1 MTAKKKAG
9 IRAGIKYPIPAF
21 VALTD
26 VKIRQAKANDKVL
39 KLTDSNGLHLEVK
52 PNGSK
57 LWRYRYRI
65 AGKEN
70 LFAIGEYPAVTLQD
84 ARKAR
89 DDARELVKQGIHPS
103 HARQST
109 LVDQLAKN
117 GNTFEAVAREW
128 LARKKGK
135 WTDYSLKQATSCIE
149 QNAFPKI
156 GRLPI
161 RNVTAAHLLDI
172 LQTMERRGAETYALQ
187 LRQWCSAIFRHAV
200 VTLRA
205 DADPAAAL
213 KGAIHRPQVNHSKP
227 MSAEQIGDFKH
238 RLDKYGGN
246 RTTVIAMRLMLYTFV
261 RTVELRKAPWAEFD
275 TDAAEW
281 KIPPERMKMRRLH
294 VVPLPRQ
301 ALALLKD
308 LHRITGSGDWLFPNF
323 RRPDDVMSATT
334 INRALEHMGYSSGLW
349 TGHDFRATA
358 STQLHEMGFR
368 DEVIERQL
376 AHVEENK
383 TKAAYNHAEY
393 MTERREMMQAW
404 ADWIDSIEA
413 KVLGAEST
421 LRLPE
426 PSADSSMTER
436 GGSPGSAD

>member
-1 MTAKKKAG
+1 M
-9 IRAGIKYPIPAF
+9 P
-21 VALTD
+21 LTD
-26 VKIRQAKANDKVL
+26 LKIRQAKATDKVL
-39 KLTDSNGLHLEVK
+39 KLTDGNGLYLEVK

-57 LWRYRYRI
+57 LWRYRYKI

-70 LFAIGEYPAVTLQD
+70 LFAVGEYPALTLKD

-89 DDARELVKQGIHPS
+89 EDARELVKQGIHPS

-109 LVDQLAKN
+109 LSGQLEKN
-117 GNTFEAVAREW
+117 ANTFESVAREW
-128 LARKKGK
+128 LARKVGS
-135 WTDYSLKQATSCIE
+135 WSPYSIKQATNCIE

-161 RNVTAAHLLDI
+161 RNVTAAHLLEI
-172 LQTMERRGAETYALQ
+172 LQAMEKRGAETYALQ

-213 KGAIHRPQVNHSKP
+213 KGAIHRPRINHSKP
-227 MSAEQIGDFKH
+227 MSAEQIGDFRAK
-238 RLDKYGGN
+238 LTSYGGN

-261 RTVELRKAPWAEFD
+261 RTTELRKAMWTEFD
-275 TDAAEW
+275 IDASEW
-281 KIPPERMKMRRLH
+281 KIPPERMKMKRVH
-294 VVPLPRQ
+294 VVPLPHQ
-301 ALALLKD
+301 ALALLKE
-308 LHRITGSGDWLFPNF
+308 LRTITGAGKWLFPNF

-334 INRALEHMGYSSGLW
+334 INRALEHMGYASGLW

-358 STQLHEMGFR
+358 STRLHEMGFHS
-368 DEVIERQL
+368 EWIERQL

-393 MTERREMMQAW
+393 LPERRKMMQDW
-404 ADWIDSIEA
+404 ADWIDQIPEKGVAITPPES
-413 KVLGAEST
+413 AEKRS
-421 LRLPE
+421 P
-426 PSADSSMTER
+426 PP
-436 GGSPGSAD
+436 GG

>member
-1 MTAKKKAG
+1 M
-9 IRAGIKYPIPAF
+9 P
-21 VALTD
+21 LTD
-26 VKIRQAKANDKVL
+26 VKIRQAKATDKVL
-39 KLTDSNGLHLEVK
+39 KLTDGNGLYLEVK

-65 AGKEN
+65 ASKEN
-70 LFAIGEYPAVTLQD
+70 LFAIGEYPAVSLQE

-103 HARQST
+103 HARRSSLT
-109 LVDQLAKN
+109 NQLAN
-117 GNTFEAVAREW
+117 NANTFETVSREW
-128 LARKKGK
+128 LEKRKDK
-135 WTDYSLKQATSCIE
+135 WTPYSHKQATNCLE

-161 RNVTAAHLLDI
+161 RNVTAAHLLEI
-172 LQTMERRGAETYALQ
+172 LQAMEKRGAETYALQ

-205 DADPAAAL
+205 DGDPAAAL
-213 KGAIHRPQVNHSKP
+213 KGAIRRPQIKHSKP
-227 MSAEQIGDFKH
+227 MSADQIGDFKA
-238 RLDKYGGN
+238 RLTKYGGN

-261 RTVELRKAPWAEFD
+261 RTVELRKASWAEFEID
-275 TDAAEW
+275 SAEW
-281 KIPPERMKMRRLH
+281 KIPPERMKKRRLH
-294 VVPLPRQ
+294 IVPLARQ
-301 ALALLKD
+301 AIALLDELKS
-308 LHRITGSGDWLFPNF
+308 ITGAGVWLFPNF

-334 INRALEHMGYSSGLW
+334 INRALEHMGYASGLW

-368 DEVIERQL
+368 PDVIELQL

-393 MTERREMMQAW
+393 MTERRELMQDW
-404 ADWIDSIEA
+404 ADWVDQIPEKSIPIAPPKSAA
-413 KVLGAEST
+413 KFS
-421 LRLPE
+421 
-426 PSADSSMTER
+426 PSQA
-436 GGSPGSAD
+436 G

>member
-1 MTAKKKAG
+1 M
-9 IRAGIKYPIPAF
+9 P
-21 VALTD
+21 LTD
-26 VKIRQAKANDKVL
+26 VKIRQSKAADKAL
-39 KLTDSNGLHLEVK
+39 KLTDSNGLYLEVK

-57 LWRYRYRI
+57 LWRYRYKI

-70 LFAIGEYPAVTLQD
+70 LFAIGEYPATSLQD

-109 LVDQLAKN
+109 LAGQLAKN
-117 GNTFEAVAREW
+117 ANTFEAVAREW
-128 LARKKGK
+128 LERKKEK
-135 WTDYSLKQATSCIE
+135 WSPYYHNQATRCLE
-149 QNAFPKI
+149 LNAFPKI

-161 RNVTAAHLLDI
+161 RNVTAAHLLEF
-172 LQTMERRGAETYALQ
+172 LQAMERRGAETYALQ

-213 KGAIHRPQVNHSKP
+213 KGAIHRPQINHSKP

-238 RLDKYGGN
+238 RLSRYGGN
-246 RTTVIAMRLMLYTFV
+246 RTTVLAMRLMLYLFI
-261 RTVELRKAPWAEFD
+261 RTAELRKAPWDEFD
-275 TDAAEW
+275 LDTAEW

-294 VVPLPRQ
+294 IVPLPRQ
-301 ALALLKD
+301 AVALLRE
-308 LHRITGSGDWLFPNF
+308 LHRITGSGTWLFPNF

-334 INRALEHMGYSSGLW
+334 INRALEHMGYASGLW

-368 DEVIERQL
+368 PDVIERQL
-376 AHVEENK
+376 AHAEEDK

-393 MTERREMMQAW
+393 LNERREMMQAW
-404 ADWIDSIEA
+404 ADWIDAIPEKLSGPA
-413 KVLGAEST
+413 ST
-421 LRLPE
+421 LRQPGRE
-426 PSADSSMTER
+426 HQNSPPAD
-436 GGSPGSAD
+436 GSPESGG